1 MRNTFYSALLAG
13 LMLPMAAQA
22 QTPAQNIDID
32 VDTAGDI
39 NITWDGI
46 TNRTYF
52 MQWSTDLVNWTYFPT
67 IESGAG
73 NPMSYGFNST
83 SSEFFVRLKYQ
94 DGEVYDVNNADFDN
108 DGSPNS
114 VELLN
119 GTDPFNP
126 DSDGDGTPD
135 GPDPDPLDS
144 SVSTWLSST
153 ITLETRGETLRAPIT
168 DSGTIGTNIYGQYS
182 SSWVNPNINSV
193 DPDVIYVTE
202 GGIASSWQ
210 YVESW
215 NPNVPNEASSVLSG
229 PPMDENSF
237 PTAGENESPAAHGWN
252 LFYGAG
258 EWIGGGSVPD
268 TSGIAAYLWQ
278 DSYLGLHYQGWSR
291 QQIRLTA
298 DIPVQYDTS
307 RTFLKVR
314 KSLSYNTNYS
324 GNEPVDTIGTQAEV
338 LGHVTLTI
346 PAGEMVSEPYTLEYP
361 SGDGVNVDVQTV
373 QDEYNHN
380 RKSVIDKHLQI
391 QVLSHKIN
399 IDAQG
404 KEVAGELVEMNSI
417 KVSKM
422 ELALT
427 LNKTGGIIIDEDLN
441 IDNDLDRFYIRIP
454 NGALDFQGKQV
465 AIYLK
470 TSNPDAEYNDD
481 ETRIDLTIDGDNL
494 ITPSLILTSN
504 DIDDDFTGD
513 VDIGADDVL
522 NDRTHKI
529 IVGGKLMVSK
539 LLVKSGDSETE
550 YLLDHELPHSKNKSV
565 TLNFVILNDGNVN
578 EQQAQTILERD
589 FKVAK
594 ERYAQVG
601 IEILKGTVE
610 IKPLPEGLLLPDG
623 ELRVNLTTDVQKLHS
638 DVKAIIS
645 AYGTDDKNDD
655 IHVFYSPIDIVG
667 GPNNASLE
675 GVGLNK
681 FFNNPE
687 DVGYLSNVFIK
698 QSNWSTAL
706 SHEVAHVLT
715 NDGHIDQL
723 DYMNHPQMVE
733 YGSIL
738 GTNIMKSPYTT
749 DDVIGASRRF
759 FRSQEKLMMKW
770 PYKYEQ

>member
-1 MRNTFYSALLAG
+1 MRKSLCSTLLAG
-13 LMLPMAAQA
+13 LMIPMAAQS

-39 NITWDGI
+39 NITWDGV
-46 TNRTYF
+46 NDRTYF

-67 IESGAG
+67 IEAGAG

-83 SSEFFVRLKYQ
+83 SPEFFVRLKYQ

-108 DGSPNS
+108 DGVVNS
-114 VELLN
+114 VEVAN

-126 DSDGDGTPD
+126 DSDYDGTPD
-135 GPDPDPLDS
+135 GPDPDPLDP
-144 SVSTWLSST
+144 SVDTWLPST
-153 ITLETRGETLRAPIT
+153 ITIETRGETLRAPVT
-168 DSGTIGTNIYGQYS
+168 ESGTIEANIYGEYS
-182 SSWVNPNINSV
+182 ASWENPNIYSV
-193 DPDVIYVTE
+193 DPDIIYVTE
-202 GGIASSWQ
+202 GG
-210 YVESW
+210 YPESW
-215 NPNVPNEASSVLSG
+215 SYVHEWDTNVPNGASSVLAG
-229 PPMDENSF
+229 PPMNENSF
-237 PTAGENESPAAHGWN
+237 PTAGDNASPLVHGWN
-252 LFYGAG
+252 QPFDSG
-258 EWIGGGSVPD
+258 EWIGGD
-268 TSGIAAYLWQ
+268 TISDVSGISAYLWQ
-278 DSYLGLHYQGWSR
+278 DSFIGITYKGWSR
-291 QQIRLTA
+291 QQIRLVA
-298 DIPVQYDTS
+298 DNPVQHDTS
-307 RTFLKVR
+307 KTFIKIR
-314 KSLSYNTNYS
+314 QINTFDTFYS
-324 GNEPVDTIGTQAEV
+324 PSGPVDTIESNTVV
-338 LGHVTLTI
+338 LGDVKLTI
-346 PAGEMVSEPYTLEYP
+346 PAGEKVSEPYTLEYP
-361 SGDGVNVDVQTV
+361 SGEGVNVDIQTV
-373 QDEYNHN
+373 QDEQNHN

-391 QVLSHKIN
+391 QILSHKIKL
-399 IDAQG
+399 DAQG

-427 LNKTGGIIIDEDLN
+427 LNKNGGIIIDEDLN

-465 AIYLK
+465 AIFLK

-513 VDIGADDVL
+513 VEIGADDVL

-529 IVGGKLMVSK
+529 TVGGKLMVSK

-565 TLNFVILNDGNVN
+565 TLNFVILNDGTVN

-623 ELRVNLTTDVQKLHS
+623 ELRVNPTTDVQKLHS
-638 DVKAIIS
+638 DVKAIIT
-645 AYGTDDKNDD
+645 AYGTNDKNDD

-681 FFNNPE
+681 FFNKPE
-687 DVGYLSNVFIK
+687 DEGYLSNVFIK
-698 QSNWSTAL
+698 PSNWSTAL

-770 PYKYEQ
+770 PYKYE